1 MAALME
7 EDWEEAAAAEAVA
20 ARVASDTARFLPET
34 TPLLLAAAAKA
45 TAAAEVAAS
54 SGDSSDEEEMESDAR
69 GPPEGV
75 ASYDDDYEFGVALP
89 APVTTLEEVAA
100 AEDPAAV
107 RLQASGRGQRARRE
121 VAGRRQRDAGA
132 QSFGTMTVE
141 DEEDES
147 FEDEDEE
154 EEEHAITALRAQALA
169 AAADQGEEG
178 VAMGFLSLR
187 RSASTDEVS

>member
-1 MAALME
+1 ME

-45 TAAAEVAAS
+45 TEAAEVAAS
-54 SGDSSDEEEMESDAR
+54 SGDSSDEEGMESDAR

-75 ASYDDDYEFGVALP
+75 VSYDDDYDF
-89 APVTTLEEVAA
+89 
-100 AEDPAAV
+100 D
-107 RLQASGRGQRARRE
+107 
-121 VAGRRQRDAGA
+121 
-132 QSFGTMTVE
+132 
-141 DEEDES
+141 
-147 FEDEDEE
+147 DEE
-154 EEEHAITALRAQALA
+154 EEEVHAITALRAQALA

-187 RSASTDEVS
+187 RTASTDEVGSVSGYDHC

>member
-45 TAAAEVAAS
+45 TEAAEVAAS
-54 SGDSSDEEEMESDAR
+54 SGDSSDEEGMESDAR

-75 ASYDDDYEFGVALP
+75 ASYDDDYDF
-89 APVTTLEEVAA
+89 
-100 AEDPAAV
+100 D
-107 RLQASGRGQRARRE
+107 
-121 VAGRRQRDAGA
+121 D
-132 QSFGTMTVE
+132 
-141 DEEDES
+141 
-147 FEDEDEE
+147 DEE
-154 EEEHAITALRAQALA
+154 EEVHAITALRTQALA

-187 RSASTDEVS
+187 RTASTDEVGSASGYDHC

>member
-1 MAALME
+1 ME

-45 TAAAEVAAS
+45 TEAAEVAAS
-54 SGDSSDEEEMESDAR
+54 SGDSSDEEGMESDAR

-75 ASYDDDYEFGVALP
+75 ASYDDDYDF
-89 APVTTLEEVAA
+89 
-100 AEDPAAV
+100 D
-107 RLQASGRGQRARRE
+107 
-121 VAGRRQRDAGA
+121 D
-132 QSFGTMTVE
+132 
-141 DEEDES
+141 
-147 FEDEDEE
+147 DEE
-154 EEEHAITALRAQALA
+154 EEEVHAITALRTQALA

-187 RSASTDEVS
+187 RTASTDEGGSASGYDHC